1 MNKGVLYG
9 IAAYLL
15 WGMIPIYFKLIQS
28 TPALQILGHRI
39 VWSFVLLLGIL
50 TLRQEW
56 GNFRA
61 AAIHKKNLLVYT
73 AAALLLAVNWG
84 TYVWAVNAGYIVESS
99 LGYFINPLVNV
110 LLGVVFLRERLRPIQ
125 WAPIGLAAL
134 GVAYMTISYG
144 QLPWIALVLA
154 FSFGLYGLVKKV
166 ASLNSLHGLTL
177 ETALLFIPALLF
189 LLFAEQQGV
198 GSMGHTTLL
207 INLLLAGTAIVTVLP
222 LLLFGA
228 AVRSIPLSLM
238 GLLQYIAPTCQFL
251 IGVLVYHE
259 PFTQARLIGFS
270 LIWAA
275 LIFLWAEGMI
285 MRRRMKLL
293 AA

>member
-1 MNKGVLYG
+1 
-9 IAAYLL
+9 
-15 WGMIPIYFKLIQS
+15 MIPIYFKLIQT

-39 VWSFVLLLGIL
+39 VWSFVLLIGIL
-50 TLRQEW
+50 TLRHEW
-56 GNFRA
+56 RNFRLA
-61 AAIHKKNLLVYT
+61 AFHKKTFLVYT

-177 ETALLFIPALLF
+177 ETAILFIPASLF
-189 LLFAEQQGV
+189 LLFAEQQGN

-207 INLLLAGTAIVTVLP
+207 INLLLMGTAIVTVLP

-228 AVRSIPLSLM
+228 AVRSIPLSLI
-238 GLLQYIAPTCQFL
+238 GLLQYVAPTCQFL
-251 IGVLVYHE
+251 IGVLIYHE
-259 PFTQARLIGFS
+259 PFTHERLIGFS
-270 LIWAA
+270 MIWTA
-275 LIFLWAEGMI
+275 LIFLWVEGMI
-285 MRRRMKLL
+285 ARRRVKLL

>member
-1 MNKGVLYG
+1 MNRGVLYG
-9 IAAYLL
+9 ISAYLL
-15 WGMIPIYFKLIQS
+15 WGMIPIYFKLIQT

-39 VWSFVLLLGIL
+39 VWSFVLLVGIL
-50 TLRQEW
+50 TLRHEW
-56 GNFRA
+56 MNFRTA
-61 AAIHKKNLLVYT
+61 AFHKKTLLVYT

-84 TYVWAVNAGYIVESS
+84 TYVWAVNAGFIVESS

-110 LLGVVFLRERLRPIQ
+110 LLGIVFLRERLRPIQ

-177 ETALLFIPALLF
+177 ETAILFVPALLF
-189 LLFAEQQGV
+189 LLFAERQGN

-207 INLLLAGTAIVTVLP
+207 INLLLMGTAIVTVLP

-228 AVRSIPLSLM
+228 AVRSIPLSLI
-238 GLLQYIAPTCQFL
+238 GLLQYVAPTCQFL
-251 IGVLVYHE
+251 IGVLIYHE
-259 PFTQARLIGFS
+259 PFTQERLIGFS
-270 LIWAA
+270 MIWTA

-285 MRRRMKLL
+285 ARRRMKLL
-293 AA
+293 PA